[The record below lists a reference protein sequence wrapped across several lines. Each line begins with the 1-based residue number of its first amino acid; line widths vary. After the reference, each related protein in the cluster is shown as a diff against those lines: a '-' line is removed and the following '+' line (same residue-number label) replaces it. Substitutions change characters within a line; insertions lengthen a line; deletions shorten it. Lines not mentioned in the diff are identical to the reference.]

1 MPFDEFSEV
10 LNQFGT
16 IESMP
21 CVVIVGCFHWE
32 LTLGPAIN
40 WGWHGRAW
48 SSCRF
53 ATARGRKACPST
65 LDRCRLAER
74 ASLVRLGLVP
84 SASDASALASG
95 TFFRVAAWLIL
106 SDGVLGRHVGGS
118 SVGPVIQTR
127 GRSLFSGSS
136 SSLIDDKRPRFPIY
150 TADKIGFNTTRKS
163 TTTT

>member
-1 MPFDEFSEV
+1 MIDYV
-10 LNQFGT
+10 QFLFPRKSRV
-16 IESMP
+16 SMTRRRKSSISARNW
-21 CVVIVGCFHWE
+21 CRLMSFRRS
-32 LTLGPAIN
+32 LGPAIN

-48 SSCRF
+48 SSRRF

-118 SVGPVIQTR
+118 SVGHCRQNWVQHHQKEYYHTP
-127 GRSLFSGSS
+127 S
-136 SSLIDDKRPRFPIY
+136 
-150 TADKIGFNTTRKS
+150 
-163 TTTT
+163 